1 MQKIKEYDS
10 LRIWATFLVIIGH
23 CRYYTITTNYGGIN
37 YSVLYDSIQEPMMH
51 KILGLIVGFIY
62 SFHMPLFIALS
73 GALFRYTTKEKEV
86 KFSFF
91 VKSKINRLVIPFIV
105 VSIFYSIPIKFFSG
119 YYNESNNLF
128 YDIFLG
134 QICLLGNSHLWFL
147 ITLFFDFIIIYIIEK
162 IILKKNKIKLGVFFC
177 LWIIFTNVNIPV
189 LSSVL
194 SYLLWFYLGYIFED
208 KRNAFNKF
216 VLNYKK
222 ELVLSIIIMIAL
234 FIFNSII
241 DNRNIIILGFIHK
254 IIAFILIIL
263 GCYIS
268 YTMSLIFSKKN
279 IYNKDFIKNLSIVS
293 FGLYLYSDPLNY
305 LFLYII
311 SNVDNTLFSTE
322 LGSLIIFFI
331 RLIGTFIL
339 AYIITD
345 ILKKLKIKYIC

>member
-23 CRYYTITTNYGGIN
+23 CGYYTIITNYGGID
-37 YSVLYDSIQEPMMH
+37 YTPLYYNFKEPIVH
-51 KILGLIVGFIY
+51 HILSLIVAFIY
-62 SFHMPLFIALS
+62 SFHMPLFIGLA
-73 GALFRYTTKEKEV
+73 GAVFRYTTKGRNTELL
-86 KFSFF
+86 SFI
-91 VKSKINRLVIPFIV
+91 KSKIYRLIIPFII

-119 YYNESNNLF
+119 YYDESNNLF
-128 YDIFLG
+128 YDVFLG

-147 ITLFFDFIIIYIIEK
+147 ITLFCDFVIIYIIEK
-162 IILKKNKIKLGVFFC
+162 NFSGKNKIKLCLFFC
-177 LWIIFTNVNIPV
+177 LWAIFTKIYIPIV
-189 LSSVL
+189 SSVL
-194 SYLLWFYLGYIFED
+194 SYLLWFYLGYVFED
-208 KRNAFNKF
+208 ERNELNKF
-216 VLNYKK
+216 ILDYKNF
-222 ELVLSIIIMIAL
+222 LPILIIVMICL
-234 FIFNSII
+234 FTL
-241 DNRNIIILGFIHK
+241 NIIINRDTIILKSIHK
-254 IIAFILIIL
+254 IIVFVLVLL

-268 YTMSLIFSKKN
+268 YAVSLIFSRKN
-279 IYNKDFIKNLSIVS
+279 IYNKDFIKNLSITS

-311 SNVDNTLFSTE
+311 SNVNSTLFSTE

>member
-23 CRYYTITTNYGGIN
+23 CGYYAIITNYGGID
-37 YSVLYDSIQEPMMH
+37 YTPLYYNFKEPIVH
-51 KILGLIVGFIY
+51 HILSLIVAFIY
-62 SFHMPLFIALS
+62 SFHMPLFIGLA
-73 GALFRYTTKEKEV
+73 GAVFRYTTKGRNTELL
-86 KFSFF
+86 SFI
-91 VKSKINRLVIPFIV
+91 KSKIYRLIIPFIV
-105 VSIFYSIPIKFFSG
+105 VSIFYSISIKIFSG
-119 YYNESNNLF
+119 YYTGSINLF
-128 YDIFLG
+128 YDIFWG

-147 ITLFFDFIIIYIIEK
+147 ITLFCDFVIIYIIEK
-162 IILKKNKIKLGVFFC
+162 NFLKKNKIKICLFFC
-177 LWIIFTNVNIPV
+177 LWAIFTKINIPV

-194 SYLLWFYLGYIFED
+194 SYLLWFYLGYTFED
-208 KRNAFNKF
+208 KRNKLNKF
-216 VLNYKK
+216 ILDYKNF
-222 ELVLSIIIMIAL
+222 LSILIIVMICL
-234 FIFNSII
+234 FTL
-241 DNRNIIILGFIHK
+241 NIIIDRDTIILKFIHK
-254 IIAFILIIL
+254 IITFVLVIL

-268 YTMSLIFSKKN
+268 YAVSLIFSKKD

-311 SNVDNTLFSTE
+311 SNVNNTLFSTE
-322 LGSLIIFFI
+322 VGSLIIFFI